1 MEAVRRSVLCRVVTL
16 AKELKKKKIT
26 HPSLSGKV
34 TKNKQIDAMGSVWKV
49 IAQQLLVAFIALC
62 RRHIHILV
70 KADAVWSTWKNPNID
85 KLTASRLEKSVTY
98 SNEAGV

>member
-1 MEAVRRSVLCRVVTL
+1 M
-16 AKELKKKKIT
+16 
-26 HPSLSGKV
+26 
-34 TKNKQIDAMGSVWKV
+34 
-49 IAQQLLVAFIALC
+49 AFIALC